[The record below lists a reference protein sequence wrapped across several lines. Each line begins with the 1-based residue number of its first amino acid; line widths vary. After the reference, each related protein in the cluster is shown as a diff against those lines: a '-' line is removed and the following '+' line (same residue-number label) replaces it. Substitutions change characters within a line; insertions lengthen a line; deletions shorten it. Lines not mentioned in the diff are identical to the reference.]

1 MGTLE
6 KRILVVDDDE
16 SVAFFLRESVAQL
29 NPEYQ
34 VETAGS
40 GEDALG
46 QLEAGQS
53 YDLVITDLRL
63 PGLSG
68 LELIR
73 YLRRVSPGTRTILIT
88 AFGSERIATEAR
100 RLKVYRYI
108 TKPFS
113 MEDFLRVAHK
123 ALFPSDEE
131 RAMTEQQ
138 RLRELLLSIIFH
150 HLRMPLGYIMG
161 YAGMLAEESERSQ
174 QEWAQEILDQ
184 AHEMRAAL
192 EDLTLFVG
200 WSQAHMPG
208 FLEKVN
214 LGQALEMAAAQLTSQ
229 MVLKKQTIYI
239 CPTSHQVSLTT
250 DAWLMEVL
258 LLALI
263 SSAAKSMREQA
274 RIHVE
279 VACDDEVALVTVR
292 GNGGVP
298 PQEPLQEDPLGFSL
312 KVVQSLASAMGGDL
326 RVEADEESKV
336 EICLSVSVG
345 SADTAVCTKSVLE
358 KVV

>member
-1 MGTLE
+1 MDTLE
-6 KRILVVDDDE
+6 RRILIVDDDE

-29 NPEYQ
+29 NPEYL
-34 VETAGS
+34 VETAAS
-40 GEDALG
+40 GEDALCQLDAG
-46 QLEAGQS
+46 QL

-73 YLRRVSPGTRTILIT
+73 YLRSVSPGTRTILIT

-113 MEDFLRVAHK
+113 MENFLRVAHK

-131 RAMTEQQ
+131 QAMIEQQ
-138 RLRELLLSIIFH
+138 RIRELLLSMIFH

-161 YAGMLAEESERSQ
+161 YAGMLADGSEGSQ

-184 AHEMRAAL
+184 TLEMRAAL
-192 EDLTLFVG
+192 EDLTLLVG
-200 WSQAHMPG
+200 WGQAQAPG

-214 LGQALEMAAAQLTSQ
+214 IGQALEMAAAQLKSQ
-229 MVLKKQTIYI
+229 LVLKQQTIHI
-239 CPTSHQVSLTT
+239 CPTSQQISLTT

-263 SSAAKSMREQA
+263 SSAAKSIREQA
-274 RIHVE
+274 RIQVE
-279 VACDDEVALVTVR
+279 VTCDNGQALVTVR
-292 GNGGVP
+292 GNGGIP
-298 PQEPLQEDPLGFSL
+298 PQGVFKRNPQGFCL
-312 KVVQSLASAMGGDL
+312 KVVRSLAAAMGGEL
-326 RVEADEESKV
+326 QVVAEGSSSTELT
-336 EICLSVSVG
+336 LSVPIERAG
-345 SADTAVCTKSVLE
+345 AAVFAEPGLE
-358 KVV
+358 ELH